1 MSTIRVLIVEDDP
14 IIGEDI
20 RDMLTNVNYSALDV
34 AYDKEDA
41 IEQIDA
47 QQPDLVL
54 LDINLNGKF
63 EGFEIADHI
72 NKTRKIPFI
81 YLTSYSG
88 KEILEKA
95 KPTLPMGYIVKP
107 FNERELYSNIEVALY
122 NFSKFLLPVEL
133 NAEAINSKIPTAL
146 TQKEFEVL
154 EGLYEGKTNQQLADS
169 QFVSVNTIKT
179 HIKNIY
185 EKLNTHTR
193 SETLRLVHS
202 LLRQ

>member
-54 LDINLNGKF
+54 LDINLNGQF

-185 EKLNTHTR
+185 EKMNTHTR